1 MSRLV
6 TLLNTLERQLMA
18 ADEAVTVA
26 GFRLNSGDRTSF
38 AEEILRV
45 VAVMRAADQTVGA
58 LLRTMMSQ
66 SQESQ
71 TDAN

>member
-1 MSRLV
+1 MSQLAV
-6 TLLNTLERQLMA
+6 LLNVLERQLIA
-18 ADEAVTVA
+18 ADETVTVA
-26 GFRLNSGDRTSF
+26 GFRLDNGDRTSF